1 MGVTDFEFIWDEQPG
16 GNVEHIAANGLTPE
30 DVECAFEFIIRH
42 DMSRSSGRPMI
53 YGYAL
58 DDREIVV
65 IYDVIAER
73 ALYVVTAYEPSG
85 QG

>member
-1 MGVTDFEFIWDEQPG
+1 
-16 GNVEHIAANGLTPE
+16 
-30 DVECAFEFIIRH
+30 
-42 DMSRSSGRPMI
+42 MI

-73 ALYVVTAYEPSG
+73 TLYVVTAYEPSE